1 MKPPEPSRDQLLA
14 MAYADGEL
22 PAEECARF
30 EARLAD
36 EPTLAREVAEYQT
49 IELLAREMAPP
60 EPADHEWARLELDPL
75 HRTGNQL
82 GTFLLGA
89 GALGLAVWGVYEIAR
104 GDMEL
109 FPKVCSL
116 ALVVGLTTMLL
127 TTVQGRLRVLPFDP
141 YRKVNR

>member
-22 PAEECARF
+22 AGDERARF
-30 EARLAD
+30 EARLAA
-36 EPTLAREVAEYQT
+36 EPLLAQEVAEYRS

-75 HRTGNQL
+75 YRAGSQL

-89 GALGLAVWGVYEIAR
+89 GALGLALWGVYEIAR

-109 FPKVCSL
+109 IPKVCSL
-116 ALVVGLTTMLL
+116 ALVVGFATLLL
-127 TTVQGRLRVLPFDP
+127 TTVQGRLRVLPLDP
-141 YRKVNR
+141 YRKVQR